1 MPRLALNGHPDFM
14 KDGKIRLSEDQDNR
28 LSWTDDGKLSAVGGT
43 SFKGGTT
50 GNGIAGTGGAG
61 GDKGLKGDIT
71 LNGVVDEEDAN
82 RILQVA
88 SKHGTG
94 TSYQDQITDKQIWA
108 GDFNSDSTVDAEDA
122 ALVLQY
128 VNAYGGS
135 VKANQLSKPLKCDS
149 SVSRIKQAITDETI
163 KNDGVLM
170 TNLVKSILSNPN
182 LSTEKN
188 SVIITEHDVQVVE
201 KVEKPNEPGQ
211 YVEQLVT
218 TETETERLS
227 NQKTK
232 VNPTTGLP
240 MSTEEYVKMV
250 NDTIQKSSE
259 ATSTELKSDDY
270 DYSKWKDSS
279 YKQSS
284 ATLQANIVKITAKD
298 LKTVGPSTIP
308 IGWSSGTIKPQIDTS
323 VLDIEIGTAYN
334 GQTYYPTTSDSPDA
348 NYQYQSGLKMYGANM
363 DGGTPSSQYQN
374 GPLISVINSVV
385 LAYDAAGISGQSG
398 CYSQSK
404 TVKITVNGNTFS
416 ARPDCSGLI
425 QAVLTCM
432 GYNASGLNSN
442 GLVACTGI
450 KYANGKMS
458 NDFEFIRNPATY
470 QIQAGD
476 FLARNGH
483 AEIAGCIVD
492 STLYGWNFGGDGPI
506 RRTIAAAKNMCN
518 TPLSDTD
525 LQSAFVKASATLVK
539 SSYSVLIRYKGYG
552 ASSDGSSTSP
562 TQDTSTE
569 GQSNYKNLSDADYI
583 LLCNCVAHEAG
594 SASISAE
601 EKAKVVEVIM
611 NRVADSRFPN
621 TIKGVITQPYQ
632 FTGSSTYASLGG
644 YSSKVT
650 NEVKEAVNY
659 YFSNPSRFNHGYLY
673 FYGDGKQ
680 NHFSVE
686 WHGR

>member
-1 MPRLALNGHPDFM
+1 MPKLALNGHPNFM
-14 KDGKIRLSEDQDNR
+14 KDGKIRISESEDNR
-28 LSWTDDGKLSAVGGT
+28 LSYTDDGKLSAVGGT
-43 SFKGGTT
+43 TFKGGTT
-50 GNGIAGTGGAG
+50 GNGIAGTGGV
-61 GDKGLKGDIT
+61 GDTGLKGDIT
-71 LNGVVDEEDAN
+71 LNGVVDEEDAT

-88 SKHGTG
+88 ARHGTG
-94 TSYQDQITDKQIWA
+94 SSYQSQITDKQIWA
-108 GDFNSDSTVDAEDA
+108 GDFNSDTEINAEDA

-149 SVSRIKQAITDETI
+149 SVSRIKQAITEPTI
-163 KNDGVLM
+163 ANDGVLM
-170 TNLVKSILSNPN
+170 TNLVRSILSNPN
-182 LSTEKN
+182 LSTERN
-188 SVIITEHDVQVVE
+188 SVIITEHDVQIVE
-201 KVEKPNEPGQ
+201 KVEKPDVPGQ
-211 YVEQLVT
+211 FVEQLVT
-218 TETETERLS
+218 AETESERLAD
-227 NQKTK
+227 QKTK
-232 VNPTTGLP
+232 LNPVTGLP
-240 MSTEEYVKMV
+240 MSKEEYTKMI
-250 NDTIQKSSE
+250 NDTLAKSTEGKSV
-259 ATSTELKSDDY
+259 ELKSDDY

-279 YKQSS
+279 YKKSS
-284 ATLQANIVKITAKD
+284 STLQANIVKITAKD
-298 LKTVGPSTIP
+298 LKTVGKSTVP
-308 IGWSSGTIKPQIDTS
+308 IGWSSGTIVPQIDTS
-323 VLDIEIGTAYN
+323 VLDIEIGTAYD
-334 GQTYYPTTSDSPDA
+334 GQKYYPTTTASGDS
-348 NYQYQSGLKMYGANM
+348 NYLYQSSDVDMYGSPSL
-363 DGGTPSSQYQN
+363 GGTPLAQYQN
-374 GPLISVINSVV
+374 GPLITVINSVV

-450 KYANGKMS
+450 KYSNGTMS

-470 QIQAGD
+470 QMQAGD

-492 STLYGWNFGGDGPI
+492 GKLYGWNFGGDAPI
-506 RRTIAAAKNMCN
+506 RRTITAAKNMVG
-518 TPLSDTD
+518 TPLSETD
-525 LQSAFVKASATLVK
+525 LQNSFVKASATLGN
-539 SSYSVLIRYKGYG
+539 SSYAILIRYKGRGG
-552 ASSDGSSTSP
+552 ASSGGSTTP
-562 TQDTSTE
+562 TQDTSSK
-569 GQSNYKNLSDADYI
+569 GQSNFSNLSDADYV

-594 SASISAE
+594 SNSISIE

-611 NRVADSRFPN
+611 NRVADGRFPN
-621 TIKGVITQPYQ
+621 TIKGVITAPYQ

-686 WHGR
+686 WHGK